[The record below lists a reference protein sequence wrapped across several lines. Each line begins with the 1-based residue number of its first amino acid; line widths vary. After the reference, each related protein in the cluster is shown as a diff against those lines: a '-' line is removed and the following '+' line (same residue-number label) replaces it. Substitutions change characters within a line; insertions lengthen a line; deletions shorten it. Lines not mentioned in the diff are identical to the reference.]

1 MREFTR
7 LMLSAYPK
15 LPRVIE
21 GVDRAINESATR
33 SFYEQ
38 SGAFGLAERL
48 ARKIQI
54 RAALSNLLSDME
66 GAMKN
71 LNADERAILTG
82 RFFGTCRAH
91 AQGKYPFS
99 KTTYYRRLKRGIHKV
114 ERFLI
119 QQESEGRYLSA
130 NLNEITFFRYL
141 SEHIKENRRKKEELG
156 SQAEGGRESKV

>member
-21 GVDRAINESATR
+21 GVNRVINESATR

-54 RAALSNLLSDME
+54 RSALSRLLADIE
-66 GAMKN
+66 GAMKT

-82 RFFGTCRAH
+82 RFFGTCTAH

-99 KTTYYRRLKRGIHKV
+99 KTTYYRRLKKGIKKV
-114 ERFLI
+114 ETFLTA
-119 QQESEGRYLSA
+119 QGSEGRYYAA

-141 SEHIKENRRKKEELG
+141 SEHIKENRRKKT
-156 SQAEGGRESKV
+156 ESGKQTEIA